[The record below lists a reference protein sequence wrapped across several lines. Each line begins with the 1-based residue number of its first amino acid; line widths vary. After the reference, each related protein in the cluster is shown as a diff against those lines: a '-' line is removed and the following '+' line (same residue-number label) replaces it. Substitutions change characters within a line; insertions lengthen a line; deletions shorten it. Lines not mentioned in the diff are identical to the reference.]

1 MTTTR
6 AADDEKLGPIGPL
19 ASLWESNARALVL
32 EAFQTATSEAA
43 VAAAKASKDLASS
56 VHELRKAL
64 RRAGAVLALVLPVMR
79 KDEHA
84 AIRNELRTVRRS
96 ISAARDHTVAAASLA
111 ALPLE
116 AEERQIADMLQAAL
130 TDQGPDVAEIST
142 AIAEGA
148 KRAEAQVEALDA
160 ALPDE
165 VKWQTITR
173 GVAGTYRRARSA
185 RKDAKQSRTSFH
197 RWRRRTKELEAQ
209 LALLAKHSGERTEA
223 MRRSYGDISN
233 VLGPVADLLMLR
245 ELINAHGKGWSPERF
260 DVLAQGIERL
270 TATKI
275 SAVRKLAKPLF
286 EARPKE
292 LAKRVSKAVHKD
304 ANPPVPRVEDDDPGD
319 SND

>member
-19 ASLWESNARALVL
+19 ASLWESNARALVID
-32 EAFQTATSEAA
+32 AFRTATSEAA
-43 VAAAKASKDLASS
+43 VAAGKAATDLASS

-64 RRAGAVLALVLPVMR
+64 RRAGAVLALVRPVMR

-96 ISAARDHTVAAASLA
+96 VSAARDHTVAAAALA

-116 AEERQIADMLQAAL
+116 AEEREVADMLQAAL
-130 TDQGPDVAEIST
+130 TDQAPDAAEIST

-148 KRAEAQVEALDA
+148 KRAATQVDALDA
-160 ALPDE
+160 ALPEE
-165 VKWQTITR
+165 VKWRTITR

-185 RKDAKQSRTSFH
+185 RKDAKRSRTAFH

-209 LALLAKHSGERTEA
+209 LSLLAEHSGERTEA
-223 MRRSYGDISN
+223 LRRSYGDISD

-245 ELINAHGKGWSPERF
+245 ELINAHGKAWSPERF

-270 TATKI
+270 TATQI
-275 SAVRKLAKPLF
+275 GGARKLAKPLF
-286 EARPKE
+286 DARPKE
-292 LAKRVSKAVHKD
+292 LARRVSKAVHKD
-304 ANPPVPRVEDDDPGD
+304 ANPPPPHVEGDDPGD
-319 SND
+319 SEE